1 MGVCF
6 EGYDEKVLTFE
17 KDTGDIA
24 VGYPVKISGNGKVS
38 QCNSGDEFCGFA
50 VSVRENLVAVQ
61 MSGYREAGY
70 VDGSEGSDPKIN
82 LGYST
87 VTAGTAGNLSA
98 TASGKSI
105 LVVSKDDT
113 NNVIGF
119 IF

>member
-17 KDTGDIA
+17 KGTGEIT

-38 QCNSGDEFCGFA
+38 QCSSGDEFCGFA

-61 MSGYREAGY
+61 MSGYRESGY
-70 VDGSEGSDPKIN
+70 ADGSGEGAPKVD

-87 VTAGTAGNLSA
+87 VTAGAAGKLSA
-98 TASGKSI
+98 ATSGKSI
-105 LVVSKDDT
+105 LVVSKDAT
-113 NNVIGF
+113 NSVMGF